1 VKSERW
7 RGGVCAFAG
16 VENGQR
22 ESVGQ
27 VSPENKM
34 EGRVLS
40 AGKRSSTENKGK
52 CVMGGEW
59 EWEWAGRGTS
69 SCWIGSAHDDAG
81 SLSAS
86 VAGIT
91 QQTQSAHAH
100 AQAHAQAHAHTH
112 AHARRPTP
120 TYTHSHALVPLLAL
134 RHPRDV

>member
-1 VKSERW
+1 MKSERW

-16 VENGQR
+16 VENGRR

-59 EWEWAGRGTS
+59 ES
-69 SCWIGSAHDDAG
+69 GSGQGAVLVVVGLGVHTTTQG
-81 SLSAS
+81 LSL
-86 VAGIT
+86 
-91 QQTQSAHAH
+91 
-100 AQAHAQAHAHTH
+100 
-112 AHARRPTP
+112 
-120 TYTHSHALVPLLAL
+120 PLLRA
-134 RHPRDV
+134 